1 MPGPHSLA
9 LNSWGAGSDRRPSSG
24 AAGGWTGCGPRERDG
39 PLRLLLAAALS
50 LDDALSAGLLFFFP
64 RRFRSD
70 RSGHT
75 ADRKALSE
83 AARRSVT
90 SE

>member
-9 LNSWGAGSDRRPSSG
+9 LNSWGTGSSRRPPSL
-24 AAGGWTGCGPRERDG
+24 AAGVSMGCGPLERDG
-39 PLRLLLAAALS
+39 PLRLLLADALS
-50 LDDALSAGLLFFFP
+50 LDDALSAGLFFFFP
-64 RRFRSD
+64 RRLRSG

-75 ADRKALSE
+75 ADRKAPSE
-83 AARRSVT
+83 PARRSVA